1 MATPV
6 SCTGNAGHRPTL
18 PLFLYDL
25 SAATR
30 LLPAAA
36 VLPAQFYEVPSR
48 DPLRGEAA
56 LMRAVLIDAVACLHP
71 PAGTPSPHARRLAH
85 EAQQWFLAEDDRWP
99 FSFVNICAVLRLDPE
114 YLRRGLRGWQQAPRA
129 RSQAGR
135 LPWKVVYRASRTGA

>member
-25 SAATR
+25 SAASR
-30 LLPAAA
+30 LLPPAA
-36 VLPAQFYEVPSR
+36 VLPAQFYEVTHSG
-48 DPLRGEAA
+48 PLRGEAA
-56 LMRAVLIDAVACLHP
+56 LMQAVLIDAVACLHP
-71 PAGTPSPHARRLAH
+71 PAGTPLPHARRLVH

-99 FSFVNICAVLRLDPE
+99 FLFVNICTVLGLDPE

-135 LPWKVVYRASRTGA
+135 LPWRAVYRASHTVA